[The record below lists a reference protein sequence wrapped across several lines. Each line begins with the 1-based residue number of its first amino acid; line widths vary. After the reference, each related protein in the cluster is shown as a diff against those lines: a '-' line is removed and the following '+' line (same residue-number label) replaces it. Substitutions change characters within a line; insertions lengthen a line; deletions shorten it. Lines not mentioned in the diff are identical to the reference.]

1 MSASY
6 LEFNW
11 ISPADELLNVCIENS
26 ILSPI
31 PGNSGPGIFELQS
44 PNINVEGVTLTI
56 LFFGNEIN
64 PSLPPVIN
72 GLTVLNVTISA
83 STTTNVI
90 GTLCFDYQ
98 ISNTATVKTKT
109 SIVTSASG
117 MFASYLYGN
126 AIRTDENT
134 GKRSIRIFP
143 K

>member
-11 ISPADELLNVCIENS
+11 TFPTDQLLNIDIENS
-26 ILSPI
+26 KISPL
-31 PGNSGPGIFELQS
+31 PGSSGPGIFELES
-44 PNINVEGVTLTI
+44 PNINVRDVTLTI
-56 LFFGNEIN
+56 LFFGNEVD
-64 PSLPPVIN
+64 PSRPPVIN
-72 GLTVLNVTISA
+72 GLNALNVTITA
-83 STTTNVI
+83 STTTDVI

-126 AIRTDENT
+126 VIRTDEDS
-134 GKRSIRIFP
+134 GKRTIRIFP